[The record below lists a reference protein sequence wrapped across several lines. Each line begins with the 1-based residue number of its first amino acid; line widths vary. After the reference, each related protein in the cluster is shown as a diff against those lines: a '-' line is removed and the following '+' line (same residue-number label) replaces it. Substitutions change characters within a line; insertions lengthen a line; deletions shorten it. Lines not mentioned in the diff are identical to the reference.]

1 MDLPDARG
9 PAQRA
14 LECDAMTTAAP
25 PPYEELFTRN
35 IGFVDENEQS
45 ILRRSRCAVLGVG
58 GMGGLVAQVLA
69 RAGVGALS
77 ILDKDAFEPSNNN
90 RQVFANA
97 ETWGQLK
104 VDVTAAELRKIN
116 PEIDVRVEHHFG
128 KDNVDHVLAGVNVAV
143 NGMDELAACIL
154 LWRSARE
161 RRIPLVDAWS
171 APLPNVFVL
180 RPRDPRPEEFLEYPT
195 ADLGDVDAA
204 HLAPLVDECKL
215 REALHVALHSRSLR
229 YLDMAIIRE
238 IMRGERARISFAPMV
253 WGAGLMMAW
262 EALKVILGRGRV
274 ASCYGRF
281 WDPWRG
287 DVRDARGF
295 VPFELA
301 LIREA
306 LKIVVP

>member
-1 MDLPDARG
+1 MI
-9 PAQRA
+9 PA
-14 LECDAMTTAAP
+14 
-25 PPYEELFTRN
+25 YEELYTRN
-35 IGFVDENEQS
+35 IGFVDENEQA
-45 ILRRSRCAVLGVG
+45 ILRKSRVAVLGVG
-58 GMGGLVAQVLA
+58 GMGGVVGQVLA

-90 RQVFANA
+90 RQVYADSA
-97 ETWGQLK
+97 SWGRLK
-104 VDVTAAELRKIN
+104 VEVTAEAIRRIN

-128 KDNVDHVLAGVNVAV
+128 RDNVDRVLAGVDVAI

-180 RPRDPRPEEFLEYPT
+180 RPSDPRPEEFLEYPT
-195 ADLGDVDAA
+195 RHVDVDEV
-204 HLAPLVDECKL
+204 APFVDESKL

-229 YLDMAIIRE
+229 YLDMQIIRE
-238 IMRGERARISFAPMV
+238 IMSGERARISFAPMV

-262 EALKVILGRGRV
+262 EAIKLRLRKGSI

-287 DVRDARGF
+287 DCRDARGF
-295 VPFELA
+295 FAFELA
-301 LIREA
+301 LIRAA
-306 LKIVVP
+306 LPHLAP